1 MVVIIGWR
9 NTFNL
14 NGSSGISICKVDGNY
29 CKLISEK
36 KVGNDIF
43 LKLNGCIISNTKF
56 EIVLECIEI
65 WLHPKCLMNIIVY
78 FILRWFGAINHRLS
92 DVLCQQKYILFK
104 ATNKSIKCRTTIF
117 EWTQKINSIIDK
129 VYA

>member
-14 NGSSGISICKVDGNY
+14 YGSSGISICKLDGNY

-36 KVGNDIF
+36 EVRKYIF
-43 LKLNGCIISNTKF
+43 SKLNGCTITNTKF
-56 EIVLECIEI
+56 EIVLECIKI
-65 WLHPKCLMNIIVY
+65 WLHPKYLMNIIVS
-78 FILRWFGAINHRLS
+78 FILQWFGVINHRLS

-104 ATNKSIKCRTTIF
+104 ATKYMHQMQNYDFRINT
-117 EWTQKINSIIDK
+117 KINSIIDQFN
-129 VYA
+129 A